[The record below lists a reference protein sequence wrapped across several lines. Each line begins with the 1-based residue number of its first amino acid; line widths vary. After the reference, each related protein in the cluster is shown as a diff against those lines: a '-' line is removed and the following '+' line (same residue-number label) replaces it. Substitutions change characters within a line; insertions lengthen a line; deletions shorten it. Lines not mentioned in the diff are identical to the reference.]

1 MNLKT
6 ILVLFCRSSTINEWK
21 ILCNDLKIPSSDNYS
36 LIEVLGDP
44 TKIQNWTINGLPLDS
59 FSIDNAIIMD
69 GSQRWSLLIDPQ
81 GQAHKWIKTLEKH
94 NDIIII
100 KLTNPNY
107 MKSIEVGIEVGKPV
121 LIENV
126 LEDLDLPLD
135 PILLKLAYK
144 QGDYI
149 TLVYVILTVDNMFIN
164 YRIVYNIFNIPCI
177 ACCQVCL
184 NVI

>member
-1 MNLKT
+1 
-6 ILVLFCRSSTINEWK
+6 
-21 ILCNDLKIPSSDNYS
+21 
-36 LIEVLGDP
+36 
-44 TKIQNWTINGLPLDS
+44 
-59 FSIDNAIIMD
+59 MD

-81 GQAHKWIKTLEKH
+81 GQAHKWIKTLEKY

-135 PILLKLAYK
+135 PILLKMVYK
-144 QGDYI
+144 QGDYV
-149 TLVYVILTVDNMFIN
+149 TLFYIN
-164 YRIVYNIFNIPCI
+164 
-177 ACCQVCL
+177 L
-184 NVI
+184 

>member
-1 MNLKT
+1 M
-6 ILVLFCRSSTINEWK
+6 
-21 ILCNDLKIPSSDNYS
+21 CNDLKIPSSDSYS
-36 LIEVLGDP
+36 LIEVLGAP

-69 GSQRWSLLIDPQ
+69 VSQRWSLLIDPQ
-81 GQAHKWIKTLEKH
+81 GQAHKWIKTLEKN

-100 KLTNPNY
+100 KLTDPNY

-135 PILLKLAYK
+135 PILLKLTYK
-144 QGDYI
+144 QGDCI
-149 TLVYVILTVDNMFIN
+149 NLFI
-164 YRIVYNIFNIPCI
+164 IFRKK
-177 ACCQVCL
+177 
-184 NVI
+184 

>member
-1 MNLKT
+1 
-6 ILVLFCRSSTINEWK
+6 
-21 ILCNDLKIPSSDNYS
+21 LCNDLKIPSSSNYS
-36 LIEVLGDP
+36 LIEVLGVP

-81 GQAHKWIKTLEKH
+81 GQAHKWIKTLEKY

-107 MKSIEVGIEVGKPV
+107 MKSIEVGIEAGKPV

-135 PILLKLAYK
+135 PILLKMVYK
-144 QGDYI
+144 QGN
-149 TLVYVILTVDNMFIN
+149 YVILFYIM
-164 YRIVYNIFNIPCI
+164 
-177 ACCQVCL
+177 
-184 NVI
+184 